1 VRATQAAITRCH
13 FGELSVQKAVGTAYD
28 PAAAPLETLV
38 ERRRMRP
45 TSPTDDRMLT
55 LAADAGLHFLRMLD
69 ADAAARKYRTVFLA
83 ASLMQMPVALAE
95 GSDAAARLLRSLAG
109 RAPDARRLVMMFRP
123 AGGNPGS
130 YVPDPALKVTAA
142 DLPAVQRVVAAWLAW
157 YDSLFAEPAAP
168 ADDAWVPD
176 RLEYAVSVG
185 ARLSPA
191 ESDGLTLSASEF
203 DGGRLDW
210 SSFDLN
216 QRFSLDTSASPAAS
230 TMSRVMIP
238 APVVPRGAPAARF
251 WEMEDARL
259 AYGLLPAGATDLAH
273 LMLIEYASSYGN
285 DWYVLPLTLPV
296 GSLTRVDSLVVT
308 DTFGVRSLL
317 RPIGDPALPA
327 PRFSM
332 WQQSDLRAAGQPARP
347 PRPNTFF
354 LPPVIGRC
362 VEGGALEDVLFMR
375 DEMANMAW
383 GIERRLESAVETSLP
398 AATSSSSMSEVTT
411 NGAGLPAYRLASSVP
426 PNWIPLLPVQIELP
440 AAPGSLPGR
449 VSRLKRGAVLQ
460 ADGSRQVHA
469 ARGETLRSADTLLL
483 YDEEVP
489 REGTRVT
496 RQRRMT
502 RWIDGSTWV
511 WTALRNQVGSGEGSA
526 ALRFDTIAE
535 EDN

>member
-1 VRATQAAITRCH
+1 
-13 FGELSVQKAVGTAYD
+13 
-28 PAAAPLETLV
+28 
-38 ERRRMRP
+38 
-45 TSPTDDRMLT
+45 
-55 LAADAGLHFLRMLD
+55 
-69 ADAAARKYRTVFLA
+69 
-83 ASLMQMPVALAE
+83 
-95 GSDAAARLLRSLAG
+95 
-109 RAPDARRLVMMFRP
+109 
-123 AGGNPGS
+123 
-130 YVPDPALKVTAA
+130 
-142 DLPAVQRVVAAWLAW
+142 
-157 YDSLFAEPAAP
+157 
-168 ADDAWVPD
+168 
-176 RLEYAVSVG
+176 
-185 ARLSPA
+185 
-191 ESDGLTLSASEF
+191 
-203 DGGRLDW
+203 
-210 SSFDLN
+210 
-216 QRFSLDTSASPAAS
+216 
-230 TMSRVMIP
+230 
-238 APVVPRGAPAARF
+238 
-251 WEMEDARL
+251 
-259 AYGLLPAGATDLAH
+259 
-273 LMLIEYASSYGN
+273 
-285 DWYVLPLTLPV
+285 
-296 GSLTRVDSLVVT
+296 
-308 DTFGVRSLL
+308 
-317 RPIGDPALPA
+317 
-327 PRFSM
+327 
-332 WQQSDLRAAGQPARP
+332 
-347 PRPNTFF
+347 
-354 LPPVIGRC
+354 